1 MRSRFLHCPE
11 ALCVLLLT
19 LCAGGARADEG
30 GQHVFWEVTGRH
42 NTVYL
47 LGSVHLLHAD
57 DNALPSVTEAAYLD
71 AETVVEEIDLA
82 NAASEMLKPEVMA
95 MQILPAGQ
103 SLPQLLGP
111 ELHARL
117 ATVVSELGLAPDFL
131 ARMQPWFVAVLIA
144 ELRFTKAG
152 YSAEDGVDQQIAS
165 RAQRDGKRLRG
176 LETVA
181 QQLGFL
187 AGMPM
192 DEQREFLAATLE
204 ESADAAEL
212 REITSAWRSGD
223 LKRLEALLRDGELES
238 PELYQRIVVDRNR
251 AWVPQIEAML
261 AEPGDHDYL
270 VVTGAAHM
278 VGKEGVVE
286 LLRRKGYAIKRR

>member
-1 MRSRFLHCPE
+1 MRQPAPRCIPR
-11 ALCVLLLT
+11 
-19 LCAGGARADEG
+19 LCAALLALGAGMARADDG
-30 GQHVFWEVTGRH
+30 GHVFWEVTGRH

-57 DNALPSVTEAAYLD
+57 DSALPSVTEAAYLD
-71 AETVVEEIDLA
+71 AETVVEELDLA
-82 NAASEMLKPEVMA
+82 NSAAEMFKPEVVA
-95 MQILPAGQ
+95 MQVLPPDQ
-103 SLPQLLGP
+103 TLPGVLGP

-117 ATVVSELGLAPDFL
+117 AAAAGELGLAPDFL

-144 ELRFTKAG
+144 ELRYTKAG
-152 YSAEDGVDQQIAS
+152 YSAQDGVDYQIAT
-165 RAQRDGKRLRG
+165 RAQRDGKPLKG

-187 AGMPM
+187 ATMPM

-212 REITSAWRSGD
+212 REITAAWRKGD
-223 LKRLEALLRDGELES
+223 LKRLEKLLRDGELES

-251 AWVPQIEAML
+251 AWLPQIEAML
-261 AEPGDHDYL
+261 ADAGDHDYL

-278 VGKEGVVE
+278 VGKQGLVE
-286 LLRRKGYAIKRR
+286 LLREKGYSIKRK